1 MKTQFIKILSIEI
14 FLIIFALLNFFFA
27 KRFSYL
33 LYLILLFI
41 ITAVLFKFNR
51 VERRNEK
58 DKKDL
63 LLIILISCLLYYIII
78 YVAGL
83 LVGFVYTPYSKSPLG
98 MFRNLSTCFVLVVL
112 IEVLREIVI
121 KKGRYYR
128 SLIVLS
134 PIVFTLLEV
143 VTIFTAFQITSR
155 HVGLEMFLVAAIPCF
170 CKNILL
176 TFITY
181 FSDRDN
187 AIVYHLMMNLPTYFL
202 PIFPA
207 FSDYLNTTFI
217 ALQSTLIIIVS
228 LRILYFKREK
238 IKDARKYVYF
248 DRFQK
253 ASNVVLFALLLVL
266 VYLVSNLGRFTIIAI
281 GSGSMNGTINK
292 GDVVLLDK
300 KKATYEEGDIIAFE
314 QDGVVVVHRIVSIN
328 ENDGKFTYKTKGD
341 ANNSIDQWEVKE
353 SSIVGHYLGRG
364 LYIGW
369 PTIVLSEYLDEK
381 DV

>member
-1 MKTQFIKILSIEI
+1 MKSQFIKMLSIEI

-27 KRFSYL
+27 RRFSVILYFVGL
-33 LYLILLFI
+33 LI
-41 ITAVLFKFNR
+41 ITLVLMKYNK

-63 LLIILISCLLYYIII
+63 LLIILISCLAYYIFI
-78 YVAGL
+78 YIAGIF
-83 LVGFVYTPYSKSPLG
+83 VGFVYTTYSKSPLG
-98 MFRNLSTCFVLVVL
+98 MLRNISTCIILIVF

-121 KKGRYYR
+121 KKGKYYR
-128 SLIVLS
+128 SIILLS

-143 VTIFTAFQITSR
+143 VTTINIFMVTSR
-155 HVGLEMFLVAAIPCF
+155 HVGLEMFLIVGVPCF

-181 FSDRDN
+181 YSDRDN

-207 FSDYLNTTFI
+207 FSNYLSTTLVAI
-217 ALQSTLIIIVS
+217 QSTVTIIVA
-228 LRILYFKREK
+228 LRVLYFKREK
-238 IKDARKYVYF
+238 IEDARKYINI
-248 DRFQK
+248 DRMQK
-253 ASNVVLFALLLVL
+253 AFNALLIFLLVVLI
-266 VYLVSNLGRFTIIAI
+266 YLVSNIGRYTIIAI

-300 KKATYEEGDIIAFE
+300 KVKHYDEGDIIAFE
-314 QDGVVVVHRIVSIN
+314 QDGVVVVHRIVSVNKDDNI
-328 ENDGKFTYKTKGD
+328 FSYRTKGD
-341 ANNSIDQWEVKE
+341 ANNAMDMWEVKE
-353 SSIVGHYLGRG
+353 SSIVGHYIGRG

-369 PTIVLSEYLDEK
+369 PTIVLSEYLEAK
-381 DV
+381 